1 MHHKQLNVIF
11 SHLKESRHQL
21 KNVTLPLGPN
31 RNLKVDVVC
40 PVLHVIADTEG
51 ADKMCGWHLCY
62 SRAMSKRC
70 QACDI
75 SKEHFSKPEALHNI
89 NDSATLTQM

>member
-1 MHHKQLNVIF
+1 MLKMTKAEKKRLKKGQTCQMHHKQLNVIF

-51 ADKMCGWHLCY
+51 ADKMCG
-62 SRAMSKRC
+62 
-70 QACDI
+70 
-75 SKEHFSKPEALHNI
+75 
-89 NDSATLTQM
+89 